1 MKLSAHYNRSNIII
15 TVSVLLVGAVIYY
28 FAINYII
35 QRQLDRDL
43 TEEME
48 EIVSYIGSR
57 HKFPVQLDIDQE
69 DVSFNET
76 NQSNFKTVYF
86 NAPFRKSIK
95 KDSDDDNNGRAVE
108 TLVHVNGKSY
118 LMTIVISRESTEYLV
133 QVIATITLILM
144 VGLFLV
150 LLLTNRYVSHD
161 LWKPFFYLLQQLKA
175 FSVSD
180 HTNFSYSKT
189 NVDEFNE
196 LEAAV
201 LLMSSRVRKDY
212 RTLKQFTENASHE
225 MMTPLSVITSKLDIL
240 IQDDSLNPEHYK
252 QLQDIYGATNKLSRL
267 NQSLL
272 LLVKIENNLIG
283 ETELLELDQLVL
295 EKSEQFQE
303 LITSKHITVTTAIA
317 QKTVTASGQLL
328 DILFNNLFSNAI
340 RHNIDSGVIN
350 ISLTDEGFLI
360 QNTGSLHPLN
370 EEELFERF
378 LKGKNSEGAG
388 LGLAIVKSICNV
400 YNWEVSYSFISSL
413 HTFQILFAP
422 GKV

>member
-15 TVSVLLVGAVIYY
+15 TVSVLLAGAVIYY

-35 QRQLDRDL
+35 QKQLDRDL

-48 EIVSYIGSR
+48 EIVSYVASH
-57 HKFPVQLDIDQE
+57 HKFPVQPDIDEEQ
-69 DVSFNET
+69 VTIKET
-76 NQSNFKTVYF
+76 SLTNFKTVFF
-86 NAPFRKSIK
+86 NVPFK
-95 KDSDDDNNGRAVE
+95 KVINDDDDNNGRAVE
-108 TLVHVNGKSY
+108 MLVSVNEKNY
-118 LMTIVISRESTEYLV
+118 LLTIAISRDGTEYLV

-144 VGLFLV
+144 AGLFLV
-150 LLLTNRYVSHD
+150 LFLTNRYVSHD

-252 QLQDIYGATNKLSRL
+252 QLQDIYGATSRLSRL

-272 LLVKIENNLIG
+272 LLVKIENNLID
-283 ETELLELDQLVL
+283 EAELLELQQLVF
-295 EKSEQFQE
+295 EKKEQFQE
-303 LITSKHITVTTAIA
+303 LITSKHIIVTATIT
-317 QKTVTASGQLL
+317 QKTITASGHLL

-350 ISLTDEGFLI
+350 ISLTDEKFLI
-360 QNTGSLHPLN
+360 QNTGSLYPLN

-378 LKGKNSEGAG
+378 QKGKKSEGTG
-388 LGLAIVKSICNV
+388 LGLALVKSICNV
-400 YNWEVSYSFISSL
+400 YNWDVSYSFISSL
-413 HTFQILFAP
+413 HTFQISFAP
-422 GKV
+422 GKE